1 MTYLLSLMNTS
12 ASQSNPLRN
21 LTEEELAEIDSFWRE
36 EGKSASRRRYLRY
49 YYRNREKFLIKKRN
63 GARGKPNEYVEKV
76 TIKSGLIV

>member
-1 MTYLLSLMNTS
+1 MNTS

-21 LTEEELAEIDSFWRE
+21 LTEDEIAEIDSFWRL

-49 YYRNREKFLIKKRN
+49 YYRNRESFLIKKR
-63 GARGKPNEYVEKV
+63 GVARNKSDQYIEKV